1 MKRDGKQKT
10 YPVFRDM
17 VGKSAEMGKVF
28 DRIERFAKTERT
40 VLILGESGVGKEL
53 AARAV
58 HESSRRKGNPFVAVN
73 CAALSGQLIES
84 ELFGHEKGAF
94 TGALQKR
101 TGRFETARSG
111 SLFLD
116 EIGDMPMVLQPKLL
130 RVLQEG
136 TFEPVGSDRT
146 VRSDV
151 RIIAATNRD
160 LMERQRAGKFRE
172 DLYYRLNVLTITL
185 PPLRERPED
194 VEILARVFLERF
206 AKEMNL
212 PDLEISPSA
221 MRELKRHEFPG
232 NVRELKNLVERAV
245 VEADGSIIE
254 SFDFSGSRNDD
265 FRRTGGAEDEL
276 PQKAER
282 KVLMAKLTKI
292 EVVSG
297 KRTVKWHEQLRC
309 VSIEKICDFLHETGG
324 GEFGREE
331 FARFL
336 RQESNKDGNKYKTA
350 GEFLKILTRNGVCGH
365 NGEKANR
372 SRFFMSNRSDG

>member
-1 MKRDGKQKT
+1 MR
-10 YPVFRDM
+10 
-17 VGKSAEMGKVF
+17 KVF
-28 DRIERFAKTERT
+28 DQIERFGKTDLA

-58 HESSRRKGNPFVAVN
+58 HESSPRKDKPFVPVN
-73 CAALSGQLIES
+73 CPALAEQLAES

-116 EIGDMPMVLQPKLL
+116 EIGDMPMGLQPKFL

-146 VRSDV
+146 MRSDA
-151 RIIAATNRD
+151 RIIAATNQD
-160 LMERQRAGKFRE
+160 LLESQRSGKFRE
-172 DLYYRLNVLTITL
+172 DLYYRLNVLTVTL
-185 PPLRERPED
+185 PPLRERQED
-194 VEILARVFLERF
+194 IEILARVFLERF
-206 AKEMNL
+206 AKKMNL
-212 PDLEISPSA
+212 PHLEIASSA
-221 MRELKRHEFPG
+221 VRALKQHHFPG
-232 NVRELKNLVERAV
+232 NVRELCHLIEKAAV
-245 VEADGSIIE
+245 LADGSLIE
-254 SFDFSGSRNDD
+254 EFDFSGSQNADLQPR
-265 FRRTGGAEDEL
+265 E
-276 PQKAER
+276 KAEKELR
-282 KVLMAKLTKI
+282 QDAAKSALMARLTNI

-309 VSIEKICDFLHETGG
+309 VSIEKICDFLYKTGG
-324 GEFGREE
+324 EE
-331 FARFL
+331 FARKQFALFL
-336 RQESNKDGNKYKTA
+336 RKESNKNGDKYKTA

-372 SRFFMSNRSDG
+372 STFFLLN